1 VAQYGYRVVVEG
13 VVTFAHTGERFDAL
27 YRAGKDGDFA
37 RRHDLLAWS
46 PAPLEPVRADRAA
59 HRYEYLLP
67 REWEGQSAGLRFNTD
82 RLVTEFL
89 IPPSE
94 VATALSGSLKFTL
107 LRVPVAPPSLLGLVG
122 VAAVPALLGGG
133 GLAFLLHRRRLFMGL
148 APDLRLQAERLEQKY
163 RVARAALSAEQNRVL
178 PLAQRL
184 SDLREGGHRLIRR
197 VQTLRQVQEGMDRRK
212 LTSEVNALRQQLSG
226 LTEERA
232 RREGELALEE
242 KRKSLALLEALAAS
256 EAECTLRLQRIESL
270 LGSASLTLR
279 YEHLQN
285 ATHATET
292 TDEALCQDLDAELSA
307 LREVS
312 GEIVFP
318 DAPYIAGLTRP
329 ADVRVRK

>member
-1 VAQYGYRVVVEG
+1 VARFGYRVVVEG

-46 PAPLEPVRADRAA
+46 PAPLEPVRADRVA

-82 RLVTEFL
+82 RLVAEFL

-107 LRVPVAPPSLLGLVG
+107 LRVPLAPPSLLGLIG
-122 VAAVPALLGGG
+122 AAAVPVVLGGG
-133 GLAFLLHRRRLFMGL
+133 GLAFVLHRRRLFMGL

-163 RVARAALSAEQNRVL
+163 RVARAAVSAEQNRML

-184 SDLREGGHRLIRR
+184 SDLRAGGHRLIRR
-197 VQTLRQVQEGMDRRK
+197 VQHLRQVQAVMDRR
-212 LTSEVNALRQQLSG
+212 EVAAELNALHQQLSR

-232 RREGELALEE
+232 RREGELALQE
-242 KRKSLALLEALAAS
+242 KRKSLVLLDALAAS
-256 EAECTLRLQRIESL
+256 ESECTLRLQRIESL
-270 LGSASLTLR
+270 LGSASLSLR

-285 ATHATET
+285 ATRATET
-292 TDEALCQDLDAELSA
+292 IDEALCRDLDAELSA

-329 ADVRVRK
+329 PEVRVRQ